1 MDEWGIHKKN
11 SDLKSQIL
19 EINPE
24 LGDLDQ
30 ELIDKLLV
38 PAQTRMKK
46 LIEFKD
52 YVLPFINPVT
62 TKSPLLNRLGNALET
77 VMDWNNDKIMEVIVS
92 FLQNENVKYP
102 QIYQDLIGQKQ
113 GLPLGEVFVI
123 LGKEKTLTLLK

>member
-1 MDEWGIHKKN
+1 MF
-11 SDLKSQIL
+11 IL
-19 EINPE
+19 S
-24 LGDLDQ
+24 GDLDQ